1 MVGKFLLN
9 VVETYR
15 VPSVNDVEALHE
27 EFKND
32 NRYELA
38 SFAYT
43 SKYDKK
49 ADLEYQVVKA
59 KKVFIRRRE
68 QRRISALLQGKNLY
82 RRANLRPLK
91 RRLSQNQKQP
101 NQYQTKNGKN
111 RRKTW

>member
-59 KKVFIRRRE
+59 KKVFNAEKELVNKTDIFYTGE
-68 QRRISALLQGKNLY
+68 EEVLY
-82 RRANLRPLK
+82 EI
-91 RRLSQNQKQP
+91 
-101 NQYQTKNGKN
+101 
-111 RRKTW
+111 